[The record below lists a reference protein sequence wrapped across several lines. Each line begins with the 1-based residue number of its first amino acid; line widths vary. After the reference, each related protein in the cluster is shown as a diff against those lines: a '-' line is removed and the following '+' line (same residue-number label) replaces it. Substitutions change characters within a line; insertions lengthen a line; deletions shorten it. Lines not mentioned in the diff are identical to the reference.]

1 MTEWKEAFW
10 LAKIELKKSIANLLL
25 ALFTFSLA
33 IFIVLML
40 YNNFNSPDPYHDV
53 IFFILLSSGPFWLRN
68 KAFKYQKMTDKLWFS
83 PTIPM
88 QLQLPISKDI
98 LVKSRLI
105 IYIAYLAPFLIVLFP
120 MFYLLDSELSRMNL
134 LSYIAFCSI
143 WIAFSF
149 SLGMITLAGDVGN
162 YVTAIRRI
170 IHSLFVLLVAV
181 IPFYYFYLVLGGGI
195 VLRTAMLAAKWP
207 LLTILISIIF
217 IIIGWKFWPYF
228 MKKTMKKLD
237 YM

>member
-1 MTEWKEAFW
+1 METWKNAIW
-10 LAKIELKKSIANLLL
+10 LAKVELKKSIVNLLL
-25 ALFTFSLA
+25 AWFTFSLA

-53 IFFILLSSGPFWLRN
+53 IFLILLTSGPFWLRN

-105 IYIAYLAPFLIVLFP
+105 IYTAYLAPFLTVLFP
-120 MFYLLDSELSRMNL
+120 MFYLLDSELSKMNI
-134 LSYIAFCSI
+134 LSYIAFCLI

-149 SLGMITLAGDVGN
+149 SLGMITPGGRCRKLCYSNKEDYSFTFCTSSCSNSFLLFLFGFRWRNCLVDCYVGSKMAFTI
-162 YVTAIRRI
+162 Y
-170 IHSLFVLLVAV
+170 SD
-181 IPFYYFYLVLGGGI
+181 FYYFHHYWVEVL
-195 VLRTAMLAAKWP
+195 A
-207 LLTILISIIF
+207 ILHE
-217 IIIGWKFWPYF
+217 KNDE
-228 MKKTMKKLD
+228 KT
-237 YM
+237 